1 MMEPHSIF
9 ELFIW
14 FIIYSFL
21 GWLWEEIICSIQA
34 RKLVSRGFMSG
45 PYCPIYGTGAL
56 LYLILMH
63 FTTRPVELFFLGG
76 ILACTLEYITSYLME
91 KLFKARWWDY
101 SKKLLNI
108 NGRVCLIG
116 FIAFGTFAVAFPYI
130 HAFVG
135 SVTAKIPGFIVVIAA
150 LTLAC
155 AMLGDLITTI
165 FSVLKLNKALANYEK
180 ALEKHKLV
188 QLIRHSKK
196 SFELQIGE
204 MRKNRQKVLSY
215 HQRRLIKAFPNLQ
228 SRYENAYKDFKK
240 TLEKKK

>member
-1 MMEPHSIF
+1 
-9 ELFIW
+9 
-14 FIIYSFL
+14 
-21 GWLWEEIICSIQA
+21 
-34 RKLVSRGFMSG
+34 
-45 PYCPIYGTGAL
+45 
-56 LYLILMH
+56 
-63 FTTRPVELFFLGG
+63 
-76 ILACTLEYITSYLME
+76 ME

-101 SKKLLNI
+101 SNKLLNI

-155 AMLGDLITTI
+155 AMLGDLITTVL
-165 FSVLKLNKALANYEK
+165 SVLKLNKALANYEK
-180 ALEKHKLV
+180 ALEKHKLI